1 MKDDYRVHAVE
12 GVMVSTRNG
21 ILKLLDLYKKG
32 GEKHQIFVISPVNDN
47 ELSLLG
53 LLDKAESKDE
63 RLWAVIE
70 RSRNS
75 WLELSENSLE
85 RDVTSFVTEAI
96 NASFAKVEDIL
107 KAVWLLEKSSEQ
119 SRIYLESMTSFFVAS
134 ILSAL
139 FEINGLEASMFS
151 VDEAVR
157 KSSFPEGASFI
168 YGKLLIPDTERRDAL
183 GRVRREG
190 ESEYTSSIIA
200 SNLDSPLT
208 FWNHRSLLRTAS
220 IKDVPSA
227 KVIKNLSYAE
237 ATELSFFGAPIVHPH
252 SFIPAQ
258 AKGLPI
264 SLRYWGDADDEG
276 TLVSSE
282 VTKDKDRA
290 VKAFSVVRN
299 VSLINVEGSGMS
311 GVPGVSSRLFTALR
325 NEKISVIFISQA
337 SSEYSIC
344 FAVPKSDSQ
353 GALKT
358 IRKEFSEELGKKA
371 INSIEVEND
380 CAILAAVGEE
390 MPGAIGVAGK
400 FFSSLAKSNINI
412 RAIAQGSS
420 ERNISA
426 VIKMTDSAKALR
438 SLHSVF
444 FMSAQTLSVGLFGP
458 GNIGGTLLD
467 QIARESERLR
477 AEFDLDIRIRGIASS
492 KKMLLSDEGID
503 LSSWRDSFSKYA
515 VAYNEQIFMEHI
527 AATYYPHKVII
538 DCTSS
543 QERALTYKSLLEAG
557 FHIITPNKKANSSSY
572 DYYKGLIDTS
582 RKTGS
587 RYYYETT
594 VGAGLPIITTL
605 KDLRETGDKII
616 KVEGMVSGT
625 LAWLFSSYDG
635 SMPFSALVLK
645 AKEMGFTEPDPR
657 DDLSGMDVARKTVI
671 LAREL
676 GYRTE
681 VDDIKIRSLVPD
693 YLKDASK
700 EEFLSRLSEMD
711 EEMHSLYLKAKGE
724 NKNLRYVGKVD
735 SNGVCSVG
743 LELYDDDHPFS
754 QANGTDNVIAFT
766 TRRYYEQP
774 LVIKGPGAGPEVTAA
789 GVFADML
796 RLGAYLGSR
805 I

>member
-168 YGKLLIPDTERRDAL
+168 YGKLLIPDTERRDAI

-325 NEKISVIFISQA
+325 NV
-337 SSEYSIC
+337 
-344 FAVPKSDSQ
+344 
-353 GALKT
+353 
-358 IRKEFSEELGKKA
+358 R
-371 INSIEVEND
+371 
-380 CAILAAVGEE
+380 
-390 MPGAIGVAGK
+390 
-400 FFSSLAKSNINI
+400 
-412 RAIAQGSS
+412 
-420 ERNISA
+420 
-426 VIKMTDSAKALR
+426 R
-438 SLHSVF
+438 S
-444 FMSAQTLSVGLFGP
+444 
-458 GNIGGTLLD
+458 
-467 QIARESERLR
+467 
-477 AEFDLDIRIRGIASS
+477 
-492 KKMLLSDEGID
+492 
-503 LSSWRDSFSKYA
+503 
-515 VAYNEQIFMEHI
+515 
-527 AATYYPHKVII
+527 
-538 DCTSS
+538 
-543 QERALTYKSLLEAG
+543 
-557 FHIITPNKKANSSSY
+557 
-572 DYYKGLIDTS
+572 
-582 RKTGS
+582 
-587 RYYYETT
+587 
-594 VGAGLPIITTL
+594 
-605 KDLRETGDKII
+605 
-616 KVEGMVSGT
+616 
-625 LAWLFSSYDG
+625 
-635 SMPFSALVLK
+635 
-645 AKEMGFTEPDPR
+645 
-657 DDLSGMDVARKTVI
+657 
-671 LAREL
+671 
-676 GYRTE
+676 
-681 VDDIKIRSLVPD
+681 KIR
-693 YLKDASK
+693 
-700 EEFLSRLSEMD
+700 
-711 EEMHSLYLKAKGE
+711 
-724 NKNLRYVGKVD
+724 
-735 SNGVCSVG
+735 
-743 LELYDDDHPFS
+743 
-754 QANGTDNVIAFT
+754 
-766 TRRYYEQP
+766 QP
-774 LVIKGPGAGPEVTAA
+774 
-789 GVFADML
+789 
-796 RLGAYLGSR
+796 GSA
-805 I
+805 

>member
-400 FFSSLAKSNINI
+400 FFSSLARAGVNIH
-412 RAIAQGSS
+412 AIAQGSS

-426 VIKMTDSAKALR
+426 VIKSSESGRALR
-438 SLHSVF
+438 SLHSAF
-444 FMSAQTLSVGLFGP
+444 FLSAQTLSVGLFGP

-467 QIARESERLR
+467 QLAAESGRLR
-477 AEFDLDIRIRGIASS
+477 RDVALNRHRAVEGRFGLSAFRVKGFRRDDADSIGVKACPGDVETAWGSFHIDAVLRSCDVDEPSGGPVRFASRRHAGGVVDVDSIHDVVEANLVSLQPGHGAVEPLVPRARIGIGKDGRFVLNGRFEVGNVDDRGVERDFCGGMVDPNAVGSDGGRFSGEFDAAACGEADAS
-492 KKMLLSDEGID
+492 D
-503 LSSWRDSFSKYA
+503 A
-515 VAYNEQIFMEHI
+515 VARCGQHGC
-527 AATYYPHKVII
+527 I
-538 DCTSS
+538 DARVLDVS
-543 QERALTYKSLLEAG
+543 EDDVFR
-557 FHIITPNKKANSSSY
+557 
-572 DYYKGLIDTS
+572 S
-582 RKTGS
+582 R
-587 RYYYETT
+587 
-594 VGAGLPIITTL
+594 
-605 KDLRETGDKII
+605 D
-616 KVEGMVSGT
+616 
-625 LAWLFSSYDG
+625 
-635 SMPFSALVLK
+635 
-645 AKEMGFTEPDPR
+645 
-657 DDLSGMDVARKTVI
+657 
-671 LAREL
+671 
-676 GYRTE
+676 
-681 VDDIKIRSLVPD
+681 
-693 YLKDASK
+693 
-700 EEFLSRLSEMD
+700 
-711 EEMHSLYLKAKGE
+711 
-724 NKNLRYVGKVD
+724 
-735 SNGVCSVG
+735 
-743 LELYDDDHPFS
+743 
-754 QANGTDNVIAFT
+754 
-766 TRRYYEQP
+766 
-774 LVIKGPGAGPEVTAA
+774 
-789 GVFADML
+789 
-796 RLGAYLGSR
+796 
-805 I
+805 